1 MGGRSNINR
10 EIKIS
15 LVLPTYREKDSIRQ
29 FIIDSLQISEIKEI
43 IVVDNNSEPGTVE
56 LISGLNIKIVTEK
69 SQGYGYAIKAGI
81 QNASQ
86 DYICVCEPDGTFLAS
101 DILKL
106 KEYVTNNNFV
116 VGTRTNSI
124 LIWGGANMGVFLKW
138 GNWFVAKITEI
149 LFNTAYLSDV
159 GCTYRLIS
167 KDVAQN
173 LIKQSRTGGSMFGF
187 EMMLNAI
194 ISKYNVIQI
203 PVNYLPR
210 IGMSSV
216 TGKKSKAFIL
226 GMQMIGL
233 LLKKRFL
240 GIK

>member
-203 PVNYLPR
+203 Q
-210 IGMSSV
+210 I
-216 TGKKSKAFIL
+216 
-226 GMQMIGL
+226 
-233 LLKKRFL
+233 
-240 GIK
+240 

>member
-29 FIIDSLQISEIKEI
+29 FIIDSMQISEIKEI

-56 LISGLNIKIVTEK
+56 LISDLNIKIVTEK

-106 KEYVTNNNFV
+106 KEYVTKNNFV

-173 LIKQSRTGGSMFGF
+173 LIKVSRTGGSRFGF

-194 ISKYNVIQI
+194 ISKYNIIQI

-210 IGMSSV
+210 IGKSSV

-226 GMQMIGL
+226 GMQMISL